1 MKVKIKKNKNGEWAM
16 VETFQVYRYGNSGA
30 ITITG
35 IVNTIGELT
44 GSYVYRKEDFI
55 PASQIEEEMGIEKYL
70 NAKKPFYMKLSDGFV
85 VKVRAAMNFSTRACD
100 FSKSSCE
107 LYKVIGKE
115 MGVTTGQLTLTRI
128 LEIPET
134 LSELQTK
141 LIKDVAECNG
151 NRLEYIKS
159 RF

>member
-85 VKVRAAMNFSTRACD
+85 VKVRAAMDFSTRVCD

-115 MGVTTGQLTLTRI
+115 MGVTTGQLTLIRI